1 MNIMFFSIPA
11 HGHTNPTIEV
21 VRTLTQR
28 GHVVRYYSFEPFR
41 SRIEDAGA
49 EFVPCDDAL
58 PPAPGDLDKR
68 MGRDF
73 SLLMEMVIG
82 VTAQLHPRMEE
93 EMRTFRPDCIV
104 SDSICI
110 WGKLFAKH
118 FGVPLVVS
126 TTTFAFNRYT
136 AKLMKQS
143 LRDVLLMVTGM
154 PRVMKQLGTLEALGY
169 EPKGVIEL
177 LQNDNETDTIV
188 YTSRRFQPRAETF
201 SNRYAF
207 VGPSVVPTQ
216 RDESKKERP
225 LVYVSLGTVLNR
237 NQGFYRACI
246 AALRQVN
253 CDAVLSVGPDT
264 DIGALG
270 QLPEHIKV
278 YPRVNQ
284 MEVLARADAF
294 ITHCGMNSVME
305 SLYMGVPMALF
316 PQHPEERAVAN
327 RVAELGAGVPLR
339 CAREKDIRDAV
350 MKLLGE
356 PSYINNAGTLA
367 KDMRSCGGAQE
378 AAAFIERIAGTH
390 REQKE

>member
-1 MNIMFFSIPA
+1 
-11 HGHTNPTIEV
+11 
-21 VRTLTQR
+21 
-28 GHVVRYYSFEPFR
+28 
-41 SRIEDAGA
+41 
-49 EFVPCDDAL
+49 
-58 PPAPGDLDKR
+58 
-68 MGRDF
+68 
-73 SLLMEMVIG
+73 
-82 VTAQLHPRMEE
+82 
-93 EMRTFRPDCIV
+93 MRTFRPDCIV

-110 WGKLFAKH
+110 WGKLFAKR
-118 FGVPLVVS
+118 FDVPLVVS

-143 LRDVLLMVTGM
+143 LRDVLQMVTGM

-188 YTSRRFQPRAETF
+188 YTSRKFQPRAETF
-201 SNRYAF
+201 SDRYAF
-207 VGPSVVPTQ
+207 VGPSVVPTV
-216 RDESKKERP
+216 RDETRKERP

-237 NQGFYRACI
+237 NQDFYRACI

-284 MEVLARADAF
+284 MEVLAHTDAF

-339 CAREKDIRDAV
+339 SARERDIRDAV

-378 AAAFIERIAGTH
+378 AAAFIERVVGAHI
-390 REQKE
+390 

>member
-21 VRTLTQR
+21 VRALTQR
-28 GHVVRYYSFEPFR
+28 GHRVRYYSFEPFR
-41 SRIEDAGA
+41 ARIEGAGA
-49 EFVPCDDAL
+49 EFIPCDDAL
-58 PPAPGDLDKR
+58 PPAPGDLDRR

-110 WGKLFAKH
+110 WGKLFAKR
-118 FGVPLVVS
+118 FDVPLVVS

-177 LQNDNETDTIV
+177 LQNDNEKDTIV
-188 YTSRRFQPRAETF
+188 YTSRKFQPRAETF
-201 SNRYAF
+201 SDRYAF
-207 VGPSVVPTQ
+207 VGPSVVPTV
-216 RDESKKERP
+216 RDETRKERP

-237 NQGFYRACI
+237 NQDFYRACI

-284 MEVLARADAF
+284 MEVLAHTDAF

-316 PQHPEERAVAN
+316 PQHPEKRAVAN

-339 CAREKDIRDAV
+339 SARERDIRDAV

-367 KDMRSCGGAQE
+367 KDMRSFGGAQE
-378 AAAFIERIAGTH
+378 AAAFIERVVGAHI
-390 REQKE
+390 

>member
-21 VRTLTQR
+21 VRALTQR
-28 GHVVRYYSFEPFR
+28 GHRVRYYSFEPFR
-41 SRIEDAGA
+41 ARIEGAGA
-49 EFVPCDDAL
+49 EFIPCDDAL
-58 PPAPGDLDKR
+58 PPAPGDLDRR

-110 WGKLFAKH
+110 WGKLFAKR
-118 FGVPLVVS
+118 FDVPLVVS

-188 YTSRRFQPRAETF
+188 YTSRKFQPRAETF
-201 SNRYAF
+201 SDRYAF
-207 VGPSVVPTQ
+207 VGPSVVPTV
-216 RDESKKERP
+216 RDETRKERP

-237 NQGFYRACI
+237 NQDFYRACI

-284 MEVLARADAF
+284 MEVLARTDAF

-339 CAREKDIRDAV
+339 CAREKGIRDAIT
-350 MKLLGE
+350 KLLGE
-356 PSYINNAGTLA
+356 PAYAESAEALA

-378 AAAFIERIAGTH
+378 AAAFIERVVGAHI
-390 REQKE
+390 

>member
-21 VRTLTQR
+21 VRALTQR
-28 GHVVRYYSFEPFR
+28 GHRVRYYSFEPFR
-41 SRIEDAGA
+41 ARIEGAGA
-49 EFVPCDDAL
+49 EFIPCDDAL
-58 PPAPGDLDKR
+58 PPAPGDLDRR

-110 WGKLFAKH
+110 WGKLFAKR
-118 FGVPLVVS
+118 FDVPLVVS

-188 YTSRRFQPRAETF
+188 YTSRKFQPRAETF
-201 SNRYAF
+201 SDRYAF
-207 VGPSVVPTQ
+207 VGPSVVPTV
-216 RDESKKERP
+216 RDETRKERP

-237 NQGFYRACI
+237 NQDFYRACI

-253 CDAVLSVGPDT
+253 CDAVPSVGPDT

-284 MEVLARADAF
+284 MEVLAHTDAF

-339 CAREKDIRDAV
+339 SARERDIRDAV

-378 AAAFIERIAGTH
+378 AAAFIERVVGAHI
-390 REQKE
+390 

>member
-21 VRTLTQR
+21 VRALTQR
-28 GHVVRYYSFEPFR
+28 GHRVRYYSFEPFR
-41 SRIEDAGA
+41 ARIEGAGA
-49 EFVPCDDAL
+49 EFIPCDDAL

-110 WGKLFAKH
+110 WGKLFAKR
-118 FGVPLVVS
+118 FDVPLVVS

-188 YTSRRFQPRAETF
+188 YTSRKFQPRAETF
-201 SNRYAF
+201 SDRYAF
-207 VGPSVVPTQ
+207 VGPSVVPTV
-216 RDESKKERP
+216 RDETRKERP

-284 MEVLARADAF
+284 MEVLAHTDAF

-339 CAREKDIRDAV
+339 SARERDIRDAV

-378 AAAFIERIAGTH
+378 AATFIERVVGAHI
-390 REQKE
+390 

>member
-21 VRTLTQR
+21 VRALTQR
-28 GHVVRYYSFEPFR
+28 GHRVRYYSFEPFR
-41 SRIEDAGA
+41 ARIEDAGA
-49 EFVPCDDAL
+49 EFVSCDDAL
-58 PPAPGDLDKR
+58 PPAPGDLDRR

-110 WGKLFAKH
+110 WGKLFAKR
-118 FGVPLVVS
+118 FDVPLVVS

-188 YTSRRFQPRAETF
+188 YTSRKFQPRAETF
-201 SNRYAF
+201 SDRYAF
-207 VGPSVVPTQ
+207 VGPSVVPTV
-216 RDESKKERP
+216 RDETRKERP

-237 NQGFYRACI
+237 NQDFYRACI

-284 MEVLARADAF
+284 MEVLAHTDAF

-339 CAREKDIRDAV
+339 SARERDIRDAV

-378 AAAFIERIAGTH
+378 AAAFIERVVGAHI
-390 REQKE
+390 